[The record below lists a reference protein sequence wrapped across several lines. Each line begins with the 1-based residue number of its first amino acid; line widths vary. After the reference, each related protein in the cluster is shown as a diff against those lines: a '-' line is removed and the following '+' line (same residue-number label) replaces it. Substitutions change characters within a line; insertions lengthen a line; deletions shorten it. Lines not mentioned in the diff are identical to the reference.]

1 MMNATIKWLEHM
13 TFAAESGSGHTVLM
27 DSHPDF
33 GGRDLAARPMELVL
47 IGMGGCTLFDIVKGL
62 NSKQGELID
71 CRIEVSADRAEDDPA
86 VFTKI
91 YMHYEIKGKNL
102 DENKVKNETE
112 KIYDT
117 LLNIY
122 EMSKKL
128 EISTSDASSKLA
140 KQIISEKTKSSKV
153 EL

>member
-13 TFAAESGSGHTVLM
+13 TFAAESGSGHTGLM
-27 DSHPDF
+27 DGHPVF

-102 DENKVKNETE
+102 DENKVKNVIDNSIN
-112 KIYDT
+112 KY
-117 LLNIY
+117 
-122 EMSKKL
+122 
-128 EISTSDASSKLA
+128 SSATVMLA
-140 KQIISEKTKSSKV
+140 KTAEIKYDYKITET
-153 EL
+153 

>member
-27 DSHPDF
+27 DGHPDF

-102 DENKVKNETE
+102 DENKVKNVIDNSIN
-112 KIYDT
+112 KY
-117 LLNIY
+117 
-122 EMSKKL
+122 
-128 EISTSDASSKLA
+128 SSATVMLA
-140 KQIISEKTKSSKV
+140 KTAEIKYDYKITET
-153 EL
+153 

>member
-1 MMNATIKWLEHM
+1 MNATIKWLEHM

-27 DSHPDF
+27 DGHPDF
-33 GGRDLAARPMELVL
+33 GGHDLAARPMELVL

-102 DENKVKNETE
+102 DENKVKNVIDNSIN
-112 KIYDT
+112 KY
-117 LLNIY
+117 
-122 EMSKKL
+122 
-128 EISTSDASSKLA
+128 SSATVMLA
-140 KQIISEKTKSSKV
+140 KTAEIKYDYKITET
-153 EL
+153 

>member
-1 MMNATIKWLEHM
+1 MNATIKWLEHM

-27 DSHPDF
+27 DGHPDF

-102 DENKVKNETE
+102 DENKVKNVIDNSIN
-112 KIYDT
+112 KY
-117 LLNIY
+117 
-122 EMSKKL
+122 
-128 EISTSDASSKLA
+128 SSATVMLA
-140 KQIISEKTKSSKV
+140 KTAEIKYDYKITET
-153 EL
+153 